1 MRSLGKQII
10 FWTTLFIF
18 VGCLREPVVLSDV
31 LVDSV
36 GFEMSNTDSL
46 IMMTDTVLKKFEE
59 KKQKEQCKM
68 DSLENQVNQLKL
80 VKSNIRVRNEKV
92 VVTKKVYT
100 DTIVYE
106 FDSTF
111 GK

>member
-10 FWTTLFIF
+10 FWTTLIF

-59 KKQKEQCKM
+59 KKHKEQCKM